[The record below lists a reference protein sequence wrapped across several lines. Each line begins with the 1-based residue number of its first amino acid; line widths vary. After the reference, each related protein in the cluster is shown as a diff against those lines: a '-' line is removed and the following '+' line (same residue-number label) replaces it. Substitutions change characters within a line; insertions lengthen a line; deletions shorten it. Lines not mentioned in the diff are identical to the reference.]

1 MGSKHQSLC
10 ALFVLHGDIVEVLC
24 NCSTKS
30 LVITQG
36 VFVECLIS
44 SIRKSDIFYSFHISE
59 HLQSF
64 SPNLA
69 SFWSKLRLFFL
80 YIRLNLKELI
90 FLLLSPTVKQMSFH
104 LRYQWNSNT
113 KREEHVTNDVDLLIK
128 A

>member
-1 MGSKHQSLC
+1 MGSKQQSIC
-10 ALFVLHGDIVEVLC
+10 VLFVHGDIVEVLC

-64 SPNLA
+64 SPNLV
-69 SFWSKLRLFFL
+69 SFWLKLRLFFRVYSFKSEGINYTVFL
-80 YIRLNLKELI
+80 YFYR
-90 FLLLSPTVKQMSFH
+90 
-104 LRYQWNSNT
+104 
-113 KREEHVTNDVDLLIK
+113 LLI
-128 A
+128 